1 MFEYFLVTIH
11 FWILSK
17 KRKIHFW
24 IREAEFGFYQRNKF
38 ALFSSRKLPFCNFF
52 FSRGR
57 LKIARS
63 AFRKIYK
70 LLLQEY
76 VFLEQFL
83 RFTRGHVTSQCQTRL
98 LRAIRIKILLVIPML
113 SKIDGRREL
122 SAR

>member
-1 MFEYFLVTIH
+1 MTIR

-38 ALFSSRKLPFCNFF
+38 ALFSSGKLPFCNFF

-70 LLLQEY
+70 LLLQEH
-76 VFLEQFL
+76 VFIRAVFKVYKG
-83 RFTRGHVTSQCQTRL
+83 TRDQPMPNEVTKGDQNQNSPCNTN
-98 LRAIRIKILLVIPML
+98 AF
-113 SKIDGRREL
+113 
-122 SAR
+122 

>member
-1 MFEYFLVTIH
+1 M
-11 FWILSK
+11 
-17 KRKIHFW
+17 
-24 IREAEFGFYQRNKF
+24 
-38 ALFSSRKLPFCNFF
+38 
-52 FSRGR
+52 
-57 LKIARS
+57 ARS

>member
-52 FSRGR
+52 SRGR

-70 LLLQEY
+70 LQVAGICIFRA
-76 VFLEQFL
+76 VFTVYKGPRDQPMPNE
-83 RFTRGHVTSQCQTRL
+83 VTKGDQNQNSPCNTN
-98 LRAIRIKILLVIPML
+98 AF
-113 SKIDGRREL
+113 
-122 SAR
+122 